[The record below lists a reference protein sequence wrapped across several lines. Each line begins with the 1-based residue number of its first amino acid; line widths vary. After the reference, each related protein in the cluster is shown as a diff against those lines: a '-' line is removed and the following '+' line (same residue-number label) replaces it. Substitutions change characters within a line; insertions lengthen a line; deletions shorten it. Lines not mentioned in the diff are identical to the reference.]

1 MARRPSKGP
10 AASWWWIFGSLI
22 GVPALALAALG
33 ISALRLEDVE
43 RRQRTRDQQDQIAR
57 LADAA
62 LITALERELSTA
74 RDTRPDDNGTIR
86 FEISA
91 NQVISFPAHRT
102 YAAPLG
108 APLPAEAAATI
119 SRDALLLADR
129 AQEAAAQGSLASART
144 LYRQLTAVEELRP
157 WATLQLGLLE
167 SSTTLPI
174 ALASSAARSPAG
186 IPLAIVAS
194 SIVDAAS
201 EREVRAH
208 TPFLNATLI
217 SLRDGRWWLELE
229 QRRAYDAML
238 RELLD
243 SGGVATTEDP
253 RLAQM
258 TSLASVVT
266 TSFEANRHV
275 PGRAEIAGPPGGEVV
290 LVWNPPSIAS
300 SSSDRRSGVAV
311 PRLRAEALIADA
323 LEPLARDQGF
333 AIAFRD
339 RRLAAWPRALRDP
352 ARPVPLETLPGWSI
366 AFSSTVE
373 AGTLQQRLLRY
384 SMVVLP
390 VAMLAFGISITAWIV
405 RRELALR
412 GMQSTFIAAVT
423 HEFKSPI
430 TSIRL
435 LIERIAGGR
444 GTDAAAVER
453 YGAAIAAEANR
464 LEALVNRLLDV
475 QQLHAGQKQYTFR
488 PAAIDDVVHD
498 VVERLRPH

>member
-1 MARRPSKGP
+1 
-10 AASWWWIFGSLI
+10 
-22 GVPALALAALG
+22 
-33 ISALRLEDVE
+33 
-43 RRQRTRDQQDQIAR
+43 
-57 LADAA
+57 
-62 LITALERELSTA
+62 
-74 RDTRPDDNGTIR
+74 
-86 FEISA
+86 
-91 NQVISFPAHRT
+91 
-102 YAAPLG
+102 
-108 APLPAEAAATI
+108 
-119 SRDALLLADR
+119 
-129 AQEAAAQGSLASART
+129 
-144 LYRQLTAVEELRP
+144 
-157 WATLQLGLLE
+157 
-167 SSTTLPI
+167 
-174 ALASSAARSPAG
+174 
-186 IPLAIVAS
+186 
-194 SIVDAAS
+194 
-201 EREVRAH
+201 VRAH

-229 QRRAYDAML
+229 QRRTYDAML
-238 RELLD
+238 RELLN

-300 SSSDRRSGVAV
+300 SSSDWWSGVAV
-311 PRLRAEALIADA
+311 PRLRAEALMADA

-488 PAAIDDVVHD
+488 PAAIDDLVHD
-498 VVERLRPH
+498 VVERPGRTPNRAASRSRLTRPAGCRRLRWMPTPSPTPSGTCSTTPSSIPIPAARSTCRLRPRTVMC